1 MPESEGKLLF
11 AENLNLREGKLCS
24 SEKPSWTDVDLLTMN
39 IEQVS
44 RILVGLVPILV
55 SEVIRE

>member
-24 SEKPSWTDVDLLTMN
+24 SEKPSVDLL
-39 IEQVS
+39 E
-44 RILVGLVPILV
+44 
-55 SEVIRE
+55 SEDAGELGKTAFLLKTSI